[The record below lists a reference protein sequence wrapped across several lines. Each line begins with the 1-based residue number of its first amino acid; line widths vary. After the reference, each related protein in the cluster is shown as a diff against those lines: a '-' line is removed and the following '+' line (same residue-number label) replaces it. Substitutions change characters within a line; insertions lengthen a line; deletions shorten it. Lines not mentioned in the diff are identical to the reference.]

1 MKFLII
7 IGKLMANFIYFFFK
21 LLPTKNK
28 ITFISRQS
36 NVPSIDMI
44 LIERKLPKDIK
55 VVKLCKMLDSGI
67 LNKIK
72 YLFHMIVQMYHIAT
86 SKIVVLDTYC
96 ILIGI
101 LKHKKSLNVVQM
113 WHALG
118 SFKKFGK
125 SIIDKDEAKKVAGLN
140 AEEVSNLMGMHKNYD
155 YIFASSSHSSIGF
168 SEAFGYSKSKFKI
181 LPMARLDL
189 VISEENKKEISNKI
203 YKKYQISKKK
213 KTILYCPTF
222 RKDKT
227 DKKVIQDLIDNFDY
241 KKYNLII
248 KLHPLTNYNFKNSKA
263 IIDKSFQTY
272 EMGFV
277 SDIIVTDYSA
287 VIFELSYLNKP
298 IYLYAYDMNEY
309 INKRDFY
316 LDYEKDMP
324 GKICDNLNTLLDAID
339 NNEYD
344 LDKINKFRKKY
355 ISDCKK
361 SYTEDIVDFLITL
374 IKSKK

>member
-1 MKFLII
+1 MKFFII
-7 IGKLMANFIYFFFK
+7 VGKFVANFIYFFFK

-36 NVPSIDMI
+36 NDASIDMI
-44 LIERKLPKDIK
+44 LIENKLPKDIK
-55 VVKLCKMLDSGI
+55 VVKLCKMIESGI

-168 SEAFGYSKSKFKI
+168 SEAFGYPKTKFKI

-189 VISEENKKEISNKI
+189 VISEENKRDISNKI
-203 YKKYQISKKK
+203 YNKYQISKKK
-213 KTILYCPTF
+213 KTVLYCPTF

-227 DKKVIQDLIDNFDY
+227 DRKVIQDLIDNFDY

-248 KLHPLTNYNFKNSKA
+248 KLHPLTNYKFKNSKA
-263 IIDKSFQTY
+263 IIDKSFQTF

-277 SDIIVTDYSA
+277 SDIIITDYSA
-287 VIFELSYLNKP
+287 VVFELSYLNKP
-298 IYLYAYDMNEY
+298 IYFYAYDMKEY

-316 LDYEKDMP
+316 LNYEKDMP
-324 GKICDNLNTLLDAID
+324 GKICNNLNVLLNSIE